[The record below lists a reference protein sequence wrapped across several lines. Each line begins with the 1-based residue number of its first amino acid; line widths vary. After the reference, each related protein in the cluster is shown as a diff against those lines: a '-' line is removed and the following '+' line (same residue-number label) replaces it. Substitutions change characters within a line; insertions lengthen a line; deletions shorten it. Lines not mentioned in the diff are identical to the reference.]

1 MLSVISLSRWESH
14 RKERAIIK
22 MLDLTVTHTLYPAF
36 EASEVSPV
44 HLLLARLD
52 LLSETRRHNDG
63 RGKTD

>member
-1 MLSVISLSRWESH
+1 
-14 RKERAIIK
+14 
-22 MLDLTVTHTLYPAF
+22 MLDLTATHTLYAAF
-36 EASEVSPV
+36 EAPEVSPV